1 MKIHQTRWSA
11 LRPLLEIHAQ
21 LSPQSRSWLLQMK
34 GATSVDGDGFG
45 EDLAALVEAG
55 VLRFLAN
62 GERVVL
68 EPATRP
74 LLTALRAAGRCDVLE
89 AEAPAAMVRYV
100 QESYTGALRDELL
113 FDELYVYGDKARRVA
128 ARAKEVEWVERMLES
143 RMCKEWKRAHAHGYS
158 GVEHVYTPAIR
169 ALLEKLVVA
178 LVERGEPV
186 PAGELAD
193 LVGSTRPANLDRLF
207 EAALR
212 YLVVF
217 PGLQPETGR
226 FVIGLAPRVMAYRS
240 RAPVAEPETLDVALE
255 PVPAY
260 GCADLQQLLVTIA
273 GSHVR
278 LRADKS
284 LFKRDADLLAAALQP
299 RGPLADLLLSG
310 SPPERVEDAL
320 QAARGLG
327 FVVDGPDAGGRT
339 RLVATDAARQWLGQD
354 SRARLQFVVD
364 RMGPTAHADPAAEED
379 WLHDAG
385 IGAGWLSVL
394 GKAGFVLSYDS
405 PKLPLVEACLE
416 MLRRLPRAGGID
428 LAALATH
435 ESRERNPLLGQGP
448 YAASLERVTSRYGD
462 RLTRE
467 KLETIWSAIV
477 LDAVAELLAIWGGLQ
492 CVLVGAENPDTARL
506 LVGLTPIGAYALGL
520 EADMPLLEEAAARVI
535 VQPTFEVVFL
545 DPAPEAEAELAA
557 FCERMGSGVG
567 IVFRITKASILQAA
581 AAGMTADTILA
592 ALERV
597 SSEALPGN
605 VRAEIKAWHGRQRV
619 LALERP
625 WILRCGD
632 AETAARALAA
642 APGKLERLS
651 EDVLAVRG
659 RTRPETVAKLLAAHG
674 ITLDTSKVPVKKKR
688 AAPRRRS
695 YRRRYW

>member
-1 MKIHQTRWSA
+1 
-11 LRPLLEIHAQ
+11 
-21 LSPQSRSWLLQMK
+21 MK

-55 VLRFLAN
+55 VLCFLAD

-68 EPATRP
+68 EPAARP
-74 LLTALRAAGRCDVLE
+74 LLVALRAAGRCDVLE

-100 QESYTGALRDELL
+100 QESCTAALRDELL
-113 FDELYVYGDKARRVA
+113 YDELYSYGDKARRLAGRAGVA
-128 ARAKEVEWVERMLES
+128 DWVETMLES

-158 GVEHVYTPAIR
+158 SVEHVYTPAIR
-169 ALLEKLVVA
+169 DLLERLVVA
-178 LVERGEPV
+178 LVERGEPAPV
-186 PAGELAD
+186 SELAE
-193 LVGSTRPANLDRLF
+193 LVGSTRPTNLDRLF

-217 PGLQPETGR
+217 PGLEPETGR

-240 RAPVAEPETLDVALE
+240 RAPVAEPEILDVAME

-278 LRADKS
+278 LRADKC

-320 QAARGLG
+320 QIARGLG

-354 SRARLQFVVD
+354 TRARLQFVVD
-364 RMGPTAHADPAAEED
+364 RMGPTAHTDPAADEE
-379 WLHDAG
+379 WLRDAEVG
-385 IGAGWLSVL
+385 EGWLSVL
-394 GKAGFVLSYDS
+394 GTAAIVMSYGS
-405 PKLPLVEACLE
+405 PVLPLVEACLE
-416 MLRRLPRAGGID
+416 VLRRLPRAGGVD
-428 LAALATH
+428 LAALAIY
-435 ESRERNPLLGQGP
+435 EARERNPLLGQGP
-448 YAASLERVTSRYGD
+448 YAGSLEHVGSRYGN
-462 RLTRE
+462 RLPRE
-467 KLETIWSAIV
+467 KLETLWSAIV
-477 LDAVAELLAIWGGLQ
+477 LAAVAEQLATWGGLQ
-492 CVLVGAENPDTARL
+492 GVGVGGKNPDTARL
-506 LVGLTPIGAYALGL
+506 LVGLTPIGAYLLGL

-567 IVFRITKASILQAA
+567 NVFRITKASILQAA
-581 AAGMTADTILA
+581 AAGMAADTILA
-592 ALERV
+592 ALARI
-597 SSEALPGN
+597 SSEAIPGN
-605 VRAEIKAWHGRQRV
+605 VGAEIKAWHGRQRV

-651 EDVLAVRG
+651 EAVLAVRG